1 MHLSE
6 LQTHLT
12 EQEMHLNNLKLNF
25 NELKICESGQHSP
38 QTRKNP
44 FIYWRSGKSTPTPT
58 LTPTPNH
65 HPPRDPTLVGLWPP
79 LGLWTLATIG
89 TQENLWQTSGKAGI

>member
-1 MHLSE
+1 MHLSELQTHLSE

-44 FIYWRSGKSTPTPT
+44 FIYWGFEESTPTPT
-58 LTPTPNH
+58 LTPTLNP
-65 HPPRDPTLVGLWPP
+65 
-79 LGLWTLATIG
+79 
-89 TQENLWQTSGKAGI
+89 